1 MRIDVTME
9 KPSSWLVICYNAPSE
24 PSKLKVRL
32 WRELKRLGAH
42 YPQMSVC
49 LLPENKENRYRLN
62 SIQAG
67 IASDLK
73 LVVLNAK
80 GAAEKDQEQLLQ
92 IFRADRDRQY
102 DEILEECQEFID
114 EIKLNIDNKKTFQ
127 EEVEEMEEVLD
138 GLKRW
143 LDKVRSIDW
152 LDKPEASI
160 RVEKLLAKCDIAM
173 EHFAELSQPR

>member
-1 MRIDVTME
+1 ME
-9 KPSSWLVICYNAPSE
+9 KPSSWLVICYNAPSN

-32 WRELKRLGAH
+32 WRDLKRIGAH

-49 LLPENKENRYRLN
+49 IVPDNRENRKSLN
-62 SIQAG
+62 GIQRG
-67 IASDLK
+67 IAKDLR
-73 LVVLNAK
+73 LVMLQSK
-80 GAAEKDQEQLLQ
+80 GVTEKDQQQLLQ
-92 IFRADRDRQY
+92 IFRIDRDRQY

-143 LDKVRSIDW
+143 LEKVKSIDW
-152 LDKPEASI
+152 VDKPEASL
-160 RVEKLLAKCDIAM
+160 RVENLLVKCQEAM
-173 EHFAELSQPR
+173 DHFAELSQPN